1 MRAQDP
7 VEFPPEVEACYRKAR
22 RLEWFT
28 VFYISS
34 AAFFLY
40 LTMGSSQAM
49 RTSFF
54 EDVISLVPAI
64 AFLIGT
70 AVARRGAHRDFPYG
84 RHRAT
89 SIAHLTAALALCM
102 MGGFLLFEAIM
113 SYMTGAKA
121 TIGGFNLFGH
131 MVWGG
136 WPMLA
141 ALVYTGV
148 PSVILGRMKLKLA
161 PKMHDKVL
169 FADAQMMKADW
180 MAEGA
185 TAIGVIGTGFGLW
198 WLDPLAAAL
207 VSADILKD
215 GVGTLKTA
223 VSDLIDRRPQKADNS
238 GPEEV
243 PAELER
249 FLLDLDW
256 IEDVKVRLRDEGHIF
271 IGEAFV
277 VPRADT
283 PDLVAKLES
292 AGEQAKSLNWRVQEL
307 VLVPVTKLPQ
317 EAA

>member
-1 MRAQDP
+1 MKAQDP
-7 VEFPPEVEACYRKAR
+7 VEFPPDVEAHYRKAL

-28 VFYISS
+28 LAYISS
-34 AAFFLY
+34 AAVLLF

-70 AVARRGAHRDFPYG
+70 SVARRGAHPNFPYG

-89 SIAHLTAALALCM
+89 SIAHLTAALALCI

-113 SYMTGAKA
+113 SYTTGERA
-121 TIGGFNLFGH
+121 TIGGFNLFGT
-131 MVWGG
+131 MIWAG

-180 MAEGA
+180 MAESA
-185 TAIGVIGTGFGLW
+185 TAVGVIGTGFGLW

-223 VSDLIDRRPQKADNS
+223 VADLMDRRPKKTDESDLEHLPQ
-238 GPEEV
+238 EV
-243 PAELER
+243 EQ
-249 FLLDLDW
+249 LLRGFDW
-256 IEDVKVRLRDEGHIF
+256 VRDARVRMRDEGHIL
-271 IGEAFV
+271 IGEALL
-277 VPRADT
+277 VPRPET
-283 PDLVAKLES
+283 PDLPARLEQ
-292 AGEQAKSLNWRVQEL
+292 AVEQAKALDWRVHEL
-307 VLVPVTKLPQ
+307 TIMPVTRLP
-317 EAA
+317 